1 MQKKEFTKKGGAVI
15 ALDIGTTKVCVL
27 AGRFNKYEKLEI
39 LAESTVTSDGVLRG
53 VIANIDKM
61 VRAIGDAIA
70 KCERKLGE
78 EIHTVHVGIAGKHI
92 DSRQKHGMLTRD
104 DTHTEICKADVE
116 KLITDIYKM
125 VLNPGEKILHVVP
138 QEFIIDGEEGIT
150 DPIGMSGIHLEADFH
165 IVTGQKAAFN
175 NIERCIKRCSLELG
189 SLTLEPL
196 ASAEA
201 ILSIEEKEAGVAL
214 VDIGGGT
221 TDITIYKEG
230 ILRHTAVI
238 PFGGDVITRD
248 IQGGCNVMKTQA
260 EKLKVQFGNALA
272 IEASDNTYIAITDLK
287 GRDSKEISEKNLSR
301 IIQARVEEIFD
312 FIVFEIEKVNL
323 DNKLIAGIVLTG
335 GGSLLSNIED
345 LAALCTGYN
354 TRIGYPVEELA
365 QGYPVKLHSPIYST
379 SIGLLLMSLK
389 EQREMELEALD
400 ASEAAEA
407 LAELEQDVEFE
418 EDVTTDEEKKPG
430 FMNTF
435 FNGAKKFFAEK
446 DDTEF

>member
-1 MQKKEFTKKGGAVI
+1 MQKKKFTRKNEAVI

-27 AGRFNKYEKLEI
+27 AGRFNEYGKLEI

-70 KCERKLGE
+70 KCERNLGE
-78 EIHTVHVGIAGKHI
+78 EINTVHVGIAGKHI
-92 DSRQKHGMLTRD
+92 DSRHKHGSITRD
-104 DTHTEICKADVE
+104 DTHTEICKSDVDA
-116 KLITDIYKM
+116 LIRDIYKM
-125 VLNPGEKILHVVP
+125 VLGPGEKILHVVP
-138 QEFIIDGEEGIT
+138 QEFTVDGEEGIV

-165 IVTGQKAAFN
+165 IVTGQKTAFN
-175 NIERCIKRCSLELG
+175 NIERCINRCSLDLG

-196 ASAEA
+196 ASSEA

-214 VDIGGGT
+214 IDIGGGT
-221 TDITIYKEG
+221 TDISIYKEG

-238 PFGGDVITRD
+238 PFGGDVITKD
-248 IQGGCNVMKTQA
+248 IQGGCNVMKSQA
-260 EKLKVQFGNALA
+260 EKLKVQFGHALA
-272 IEASDNTYIAITDLK
+272 IEASDNTYIAIKDLK

-312 FIVFEIEKVNL
+312 FIVFEIEKCNL
-323 DNKLIAGIVLTG
+323 SNKLIAGLVLTG
-335 GGSLLSNIED
+335 GGALLNNIED
-345 LAALCTGYN
+345 LAALCTGYT

-379 SIGLLLMSLK
+379 SVGLLLMKLTELRAK
-389 EQREMELEALD
+389 HLEELEAN
-400 ASEAAEA
+400 EVAEA
-407 LAELEQDVEFE
+407 MAELEQDVEFE
-418 EDVTTDEEKKPG
+418 EGDKENEEKKSG
-430 FMNTF
+430 IMSSI
-435 FNGAKKFFAEK
+435 FNGAKRFFAEK

>member
-1 MQKKEFTKKGGAVI
+1 MQKKEFTKKGDPVV

-27 AGRFNKYEKLEI
+27 AGRLNEYDKLEV
-39 LAESTVTSDGVLRG
+39 LSEATVTSDGVLRG
-53 VIANIDKM
+53 VIANTDKM

-78 EIHTVHVGIAGKHI
+78 EIQTVHVGVAGKHI
-92 DSRQKHGMLTRD
+92 RSRQKHGIITRE

-138 QEFIIDGEEGIT
+138 QEFTIDGEEGIT

-165 IVTGQKAAFN
+165 IVTGQITAFN
-175 NIERCIKRCSLELG
+175 NIERCIKRCSLTLG

-196 ASAEA
+196 ASAES

-238 PFGGDVITRD
+238 PFGGDVVTKD

-260 EKLKVQFGNALA
+260 EKLKVQFGSALA
-272 IEASDNTYIAITDLK
+272 IEASDNTYIAITDLN
-287 GRDSKEISEKNLSR
+287 GRDTKEISEKNLAK

-312 FIVFEIEKVNL
+312 FIVFEIEKANL
-323 DNKLIAGIVLTG
+323 SNKLIAGIVLTG
-335 GGSLLSNIED
+335 GGALLSNIQD
-345 LAALCTGYN
+345 LAALCTGYS
-354 TRIGYPVEELA
+354 TRIGYPVEQLS

-379 SIGLLLMSLK
+379 SVGLLLKTLRA
-389 EQREMELEALD
+389 QRTIELEELESNEVEE
-400 ASEAAEA
+400 ASN
-407 LAELEQDVEFE
+407 ELEQDVEFE
-418 EDVTTDEEKKPG
+418 GNENENQEKKEG
-430 FMNTF
+430 IINSL
-435 FNGAKKFFAEK
+435 FNGAKRFFAEK